1 MCTQMMSSQDAAE
14 EIEANKK
21 STQPSCASCKL
32 IFPRMKNRPAD
43 LSGADQSF
51 DNQGSETSLAAANSA
66 LSTPLSSMRTVHED
80 YTFIS
85 SSSPAS
91 KLRFDAVRQAC
102 LRLIPSEH
110 TFNDSTPMLFSDPD
124 MGTALVLNFQVA
136 DDTSRGSVR
145 RYSLM
150 CLCQDEIK
158 LTHCWNTVTSH
169 FQAIVKKLQSKA
181 NKQVQRASEKKQV
194 TNRYLRTPRDSAHPP
209 RSLASMVDDMIF
221 VDVHA
226 RFVRLLLNLQ
236 TAST

>member
-1 MCTQMMSSQDAAE
+1 MCTQMMTNADAIK

-43 LSGADQSF
+43 SLSAGQSF
-51 DNQGSETSLAAANSA
+51 ESQTSEMSLAAANSA
-66 LSTPLSSMRTVHED
+66 LSAPLSSMRTVHGD
-80 YTFIS
+80 YSFVS
-85 SSSPAS
+85 SNSPAS
-91 KLRFDAVRQAC
+91 KQRFSAVRQAC

-124 MGTALVLNFQVA
+124 MGTALILNFQVA

-145 RYSLM
+145 RYCLI

-158 LTHCWNTVTSH
+158 LTHSWNLVTSH
-169 FQAIVKKLQSKA
+169 FQAIVNKLQSKA

-194 TNRYLRTPRDSAHPP
+194 NNRYLRTPRDSAHPP
-209 RSLASMVDDMIF
+209 RSLASMIDDMIF

-226 RFVRLLLNLQ
+226 RFVRLLLSLQ
-236 TAST
+236 TAPA